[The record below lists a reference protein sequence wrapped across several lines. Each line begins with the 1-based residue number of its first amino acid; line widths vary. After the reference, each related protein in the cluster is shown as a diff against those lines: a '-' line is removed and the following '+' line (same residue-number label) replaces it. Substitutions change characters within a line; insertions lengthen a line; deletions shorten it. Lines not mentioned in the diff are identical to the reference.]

1 MKTINQ
7 KLVLKP
13 ILLGLLLFIFSCE
26 TFELELLDD
35 PDEISLAQ
43 SDLNFFLNSNQV
55 NLANFFQGRL
65 GGDGGMSEPGM
76 EATRMVHMFGPLYQ
90 NAYTPNQFNGEW
102 QIAYSTIISNNRA
115 LQPLA
120 QEQEAFQHLGIAQVI
135 EAYVV
140 TTLVD
145 YFGDVPY
152 SEAIAGVSN
161 PSRDSGS
168 TVYAAMLEL
177 LDVAI
182 VNLNAES
189 SITYSSDLFY
199 GGESED
205 WVRFANT
212 LKLKIYLQSRLVNSD
227 SAASINA
234 IIEDGNY
241 ITTAEHDFQFNWS
254 TNDNNPDSRHPI
266 FARNFDSPGVITDY
280 MSNHLMEEL
289 NAGVDD
295 KTVVDPRLRYYFY
308 RQADRNAENT
318 TEQDCFG
325 SLPPE
330 HYGFNIPFCTSNF
343 EGYWGRDHGD
353 DGGIPPDTGFR
364 ATWGVYPV
372 GGLFDDNS
380 FEAIV
385 DRGVGTQGAGIS
397 PIMLSSFVKFMLA
410 ESALTL
416 GTSGDAMTYL
426 VEGVSQSIDKVMAF
440 GEAQASAAGLAPTEE
455 EVENYLDGIRMNYTD
470 ADNDDEK
477 LNIIMTEYH
486 IALYGNGVE
495 AFNSYRRTGKPDDL
509 QPLRAADVDNFLR
522 SFFYPTTSVSN
533 NSNSDQKK
541 DVTEQVFWD
550 TNPSTGFIK

>member
-397 PIMLSSFVKFMLA
+397 PIMLSSFVNFMLA

-455 EVENYLDGIRMNYTD
+455 EVENYLDEIRMNYTD
-470 ADNDDEK
+470 AANDDEK